1 MPSSRSLASLLVV
14 ASLAGG
20 CLTGQREEVIEARA
34 AYHACVEEN
43 PEDSD
48 RACAALK
55 AEVLVR
61 EERYIE
67 NSWGPASC
75 GDASQGMC
83 GPAERA
89 PRGSY

>member
-1 MPSSRSLASLLVV
+1 MPSSRTLAFLLLVATLV
-14 ASLAGG
+14 GG
-20 CLTGQREEVIEARA
+20 CVTGQREEVIEARA
-34 AYHACVEEN
+34 AYHTCVKEN

-48 RACAALK
+48 RACAALQ

-67 NSWGPASC
+67 KSWGPASC

-83 GPAERA
+83 GPTERA